1 MPIEILMP
9 ALSPTMTE
17 GNLAKWHKKEGD
29 KVKSGDV
36 LAEIET
42 DKATMEVEA
51 VDEGTMGKIV
61 VPEGAQGVKVNE
73 VIALL
78 LEEGEDAKALAGTEK
93 AAAKPAPAPAAAPA
107 QAAPAAPA
115 PAAPR
120 TAPKTAAPSA
130 PAALAPQVNGAAADD
145 RVFASPLAKRM
156 AAQAGLDLVQLKGS
170 WPQGRIV
177 ESDIEAA
184 LANPGAPRQL

>member
-29 KVKSGDV
+29 AVKAGDV

-51 VDEGTMGKIV
+51 VDEGRVGKIV

-78 LEEGEDAKALAGTEK
+78 LEEGEDAAALAGAGKTQAK
-93 AAAKPAPAPAAAPA
+93 AAPP
-107 QAAPAAPA
+107 PAAPA
-115 PAAPR
+115 PAAPP
-120 TAPKTAAPSA
+120 APAAAPSKPASAGPA
-130 PAALAPQVNGAAADD
+130 PGGNGAATGD
-145 RVFASPLAKRM
+145 RLFVSPLPRRM
-156 AAQAGLDLVQLKGS
+156 AAQAGLDLQAVTRSG
-170 WPQGRIV
+170 P
-177 ESDIEAA
+177 
-184 LANPGAPRQL
+184 P